1 MASLSSGFSFRLSS
15 DALIQEVPGDHGH
28 RHYVSSFHPAASPR
42 SCSFGVF
49 LWRAL
54 GLGGRGSQLQL
65 TWCSLHS
72 LKLAHFTHA
81 INSSCNALAPPWP
94 SICFGVLP
102 FKPTTIFLSFG
113 KSFLPKK
120 GTPPGC
126 PQHPI
131 LSSPVVLRLSVLLL
145 SPHLSTSFPRAGW
158 AQPASLMANGTSRL
172 PSWTHGVRGEQR
184 FFFLNLNSIFQHRV

>member
-28 RHYVSSFHPAASPR
+28 RHYVSSFHPAASLR

-54 GLGGRGSQLQL
+54 GLGGRGLQLQL

-81 INSSCNALAPPWP
+81 INSSCNALALPWP

-113 KSFLPKK
+113 KSFLHKRS
-120 GTPPGC
+120 TPPGC

-131 LSSPVVLRLSVLLL
+131 LSSPVVLRLSYKCQCSCCLLISAPAPQEQVGL
-145 SPHLSTSFPRAGW
+145 SLPHSWPMEQAGSQ
-158 AQPASLMANGTSRL
+158 AGHTECRVSRD
-172 PSWTHGVRGEQR
+172 
-184 FFFLNLNSIFQHRV
+184 FFQI